1 MKFLVKI
8 VTDPDIDPV
17 KCVVGIACAAQAVTD
32 GHDVNVFFAAGG
44 VRHLEPGQFEK
55 MAKHSDVDPNLMKGM
70 MDKLLEGAKIHCSF
84 GSVAS
89 VLGKK
94 EGEGALIIPDDKLAW
109 EGPPQVIEL
118 STAAD
123 TVLIY

>member
-1 MKFLVKI
+1 M
-8 VTDPDIDPV
+8 
-17 KCVVGIACAAQAVTD
+17 
-32 GHDVNVFFAAGG
+32 
-44 VRHLEPGQFEK
+44 
-55 MAKHSDVDPNLMKGM
+55 
-70 MDKLLEGAKIHCSF
+70 
-84 GSVAS
+84 AS

-118 STAAD
+118 SAAAD